1 MDQDTIP
8 LNPRHMIRMACLSA
22 LVALMTA
29 CHSFSADSRRLQRQV
44 VEREN
49 YAEQQIAELSAAL
62 QRHASMD
69 TIRAIAE
76 ADPTLLFYVF
86 DATQLLYWSDN
97 WLASG
102 EVLLTGYDKWRY
114 AFFRNAHTLVRWTK
128 AADYN
133 IMTVIPIR
141 YAYPLQTRLMRNTF
155 VPPFNITDRRGVT
168 RYRRDDYAPIYSADG
183 DYLFSLM
190 SEAEATDNTEGYA
203 IANQTF
209 SFRTLLEADEA
220 EDTAWWRSGGLHG
233 RLYYI
238 LCIALFA
245 ILLAIGIGGLIAH
258 RGIRNM
264 RLSTRIMYVI
274 VACVLAVFAYLFII
288 SVRYVRT
295 NYEERQREQLLTR
308 SEYIQSYLRSLYY
321 WDVALSSAQ
330 SQGLGVDLHDLG
342 YDLHQDIHVYSLT
355 GELIATSSSTLFRNG
370 VLSLRMAPEALFGN
384 EHSLVCYEQLATH
397 PYLVSYVPFYNGS
410 FVPIGY
416 IAMPYFLSEQTRN
429 EEVDRLLARQ
439 LPPYI
444 IVLLLALV
452 FSFAAARSMTAPILL
467 LTDKMRRFQIG
478 AKDNHVTYPYHD
490 EVGMLVERYNHLVDR
505 VERSAEQLAKAE
517 REGAWQTMARQI
529 AHEINNPLT
538 PMKLSVQKLQRLH
551 GTEQF
556 DTYFD
561 KATRMLVSEID
572 NLSHIAHSFSTFAK
586 QPEVITSEV
595 DVAQKLSDVITL
607 QRANDAEIPIRYVG
621 PDSGII
627 VHTDREQI
635 SQVFVNI
642 LRNALQALSSDSIA
656 DSGRTPDI
664 IVVLNAA
671 YAEDEICISFSDNG
685 PGIPADIQ
693 PSIFRPSFTT
703 KSNGNGLGLAISK
716 RIVEGTG
723 GRIRFESN
731 EKGTTFYIYLKK

>member
-1 MDQDTIP
+1 MVEDTIL
-8 LNPRHMIRMACLSA
+8 LNRLHMARVACLIA
-22 LVALMTA
+22 LTAILTA
-29 CHSFSADSRRLQRQV
+29 CHSFSADSRRMQRQV
-44 VEREN
+44 AERES
-49 YAEQQIAELSAAL
+49 YAEQQIANLSAAL
-62 QRHASMD
+62 QRHATMD
-69 TIRAIAE
+69 SIRAIAE
-76 ADPTLLFYVF
+76 ADEHLLFYVF
-86 DATQLLYWSDN
+86 DATHLLYWSDN
-97 WLASG
+97 WLSSG
-102 EVLLTGYDKWRY
+102 EVLLTSYDKWRY
-114 AFFRNAHTLVRWTK
+114 GRFKNAHALARWTK
-128 AADYN
+128 AGEYN

-141 YAYPLQTRLMRNTF
+141 YEYPLQTRLMHNRF
-155 VPPFNITDRRGVT
+155 VPPFSVSSRRGVT
-168 RYRRDDYAPIYSADG
+168 RYRRDDYTPIYSADG

-190 SEAEATDNTEGYA
+190 PEAETPDNTEGYA
-203 IANQTF
+203 IAKQSF

-220 EDTAWWRSGGLHG
+220 VDTPWWRSGSLQG
-233 RLYYI
+233 RVYFL
-238 LCIALFA
+238 LCLLLFA
-245 ILLAIGIGGLIAH
+245 VLLAMGIGGLIAN

-274 VACVLAVFAYLFII
+274 LACVLAVFIYMFVV

-321 WDVALSSAQ
+321 WDVALTSSQ
-330 SQGLGVDLHDLG
+330 SRGLSIDLHDLG
-342 YDLHQDIHVYSLT
+342 YDLNQDIHVYSLS
-355 GELIATSSSTLFRNG
+355 GEMLATSSAALFQNG
-370 VLSLRMAPEALFGN
+370 VLSLRMAPEALFGE
-384 EHSLVCYEQLATH
+384 EHSIVCYEQLGSH

-429 EEVDRLLARQ
+429 QEVDKLLARL

-444 IVLLLALV
+444 IVLLLALI

-490 EVGMLVERYNHLVDR
+490 EVGLLVERYNHLVDR
-505 VERSAEQLAKAE
+505 VETSAEQLAKAE

-538 PMKLSVQKLQRLH
+538 PMKLSVQKLQRLR

-556 DTYFD
+556 DAYFD

-586 QPEVITSEV
+586 QPEVVESEV

-607 QRANDAEIPIRYVG
+607 QRANDADIPIRYVG
-621 PDSGII
+621 ADNGVI
-627 VHTDREQI
+627 VHADREQI
-635 SQVFVNI
+635 GQVFVNI
-642 LRNALQALSSDSIA
+642 LRNAIQATE
-656 DSGRTPDI
+656 GRPNADI

-685 PGIPADIQ
+685 TGIPADIQ